1 MLPRR
6 VWLPVEPPAPGP
18 CRGPPELELTGLP
31 PEPVVPGGT
40 MGGVSAPPTALFGFI
55 PPIGCWGEPA
65 APVAVLDGLLVGP
78 PDPALGAPLLVAPP
92 PLVPE
97 PLAPP
102 LDPPPEPPPPPPDWA
117 IATGTAANNTAA
129 A

>member
-1 MLPRR
+1 MLPRP
-6 VWLPVEPPAPGP
+6 VWFPVEPLAPGP
-18 CRGPPELELTGLP
+18 CRGAPELELIGLP

-40 MGGVSAPPTALFGFI
+40 MGGATAPPTALFGFI
-55 PPIGCWGEPA
+55 PPVGCWGEPA

-78 PDPALGAPLLVAPP
+78 PVPALGAPLLVDPP

-102 LDPPPEPPPPPPDWA
+102 LDPPPEPPPPPPPD
-117 IATGTAANNTAA
+117 
-129 A
+129 